1 MPIYLLLFFLL
12 KRGGDK
18 QALVAMTFLIISFH
32 GASEEGANPKVRR
45 LKK

>member
-1 MPIYLLLFFLL
+1 MSSSTMEYDTNIFN
-12 KRGGDK
+12 
-18 QALVAMTFLIISFH
+18 ALIH